1 MDNEQVETTET
12 PLSLA
17 DILTILQEIKSL
29 LTPIQE
35 TSEPETS
42 EPETTDSPEPETSEP
57 ETSDS
62 SEPETT
68 DSSEPE
74 TKTEEKKEQTLS
86 DDFLQL
92 EKNLSK
98 Y

>member
-12 PLSLA
+12 LLSLA

-42 EPETTDSPEPETSEP
+42 EPETTDSPEPETTDSPEPETSEP
-57 ETSDS
+57 ETI
-62 SEPETT
+62 